1 MSKIPNLFVIMNK
14 KGISQKQLA
23 EFIGASTG
31 NVSDWKSGKSA
42 PAIEKLPLIADYLD
56 VSLDHLLGRADY
68 SAKPA
73 AVLSKNEQE
82 LLTMYRELTD
92 DQQHTILI
100 TIKAMI
106 ADNDEQA
113 LEKKKDV

>member
-1 MSKIPNLFVIMNK
+1 MTKIPNLFVIMNE
-14 KGISQKQLA
+14 KGISQKQLSEA
-23 EFIGASTG
+23 INTSQG
-31 NVSDWKSGKSA
+31 NISDWKSGRAA
-42 PAIEKLPLIADYLD
+42 PTIDKLPLIADYLD

-73 AVLSKNEQE
+73 SELTKNDQE

>member
-56 VSLDHLLGRADY
+56 VSLDYLLGRADN
-68 SAKPA
+68 SVKPA
-73 AVLSKNEQE
+73 SELSNDEIKLLNSYKNLEPYQKELILHDIE
-82 LLTMYRELTD
+82 LLNRNNESAA
-92 DQQHTILI
+92 
-100 TIKAMI
+100 KASEAI
-106 ADNDEQA
+106 
-113 LEKKKDV
+113 